1 MSRCLASRRKDIYS
15 RNISSTSMMPIFL
28 GHMLRDKMK
37 ESTAPVFL
45 RCLKCSWINSKGN
58 RQLEH
63 GVVNTTLGINSG
75 KRLNTAGQGWLSEE
89 NKI

>member
-1 MSRCLASRRKDIYS
+1 MLLVVKITYS

-28 GHMLRDKMK
+28 GHMLRGKMK

-45 RCLKCSWINSKGN
+45 RCLKCSWIKSKEN

-63 GVVNTTLGINSG
+63 RVVNTTLGINSG
-75 KRLNTAGQGWLSEE
+75 KRLSTAGQG
-89 NKI
+89 